1 MKNVIKNIPIIDNF
15 IYQFILSIFRRAHTQ
30 ILYTLQEI
38 HAVCSLVYLVTV
50 YDRAGGNDVD
60 LAFYGT

>member
-15 IYQFILSIFRRAHTQ
+15 IYQFILSIFAQPTTALHK
-30 ILYTLQEI
+30 I

-50 YDRAGGNDVD
+50 YGRAGGNDMD
-60 LAFYGT
+60 LTFYGTWHE

>member
-15 IYQFILSIFRRAHTQ
+15 IYQFILSIFGPA
-30 ILYTLQEI
+30 YTTALHKI

-50 YDRAGGNDVD
+50 YGRAGGYDMD
-60 LAFYGT
+60 LTFYGTWHE